1 MPAACDDHKTC
12 KGFKYLFIKKKKK
25 KKREGGTLV
34 KLCELLPAVRK
45 KKLCDYGLTN

>member
-1 MPAACDDHKTC
+1 MQGVQVFIHK
-12 KGFKYLFIKKKKK
+12 KEEK